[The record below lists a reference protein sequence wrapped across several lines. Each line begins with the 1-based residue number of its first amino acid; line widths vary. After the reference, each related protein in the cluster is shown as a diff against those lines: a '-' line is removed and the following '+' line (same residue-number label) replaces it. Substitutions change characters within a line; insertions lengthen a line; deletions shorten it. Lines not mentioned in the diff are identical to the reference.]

1 MASFFKT
8 MPFKTPGKAD
18 CELCIEKVAGI
29 LDRRQWKDVKN
40 FVYNMNNT
48 EKNRAKKMS
57 KQKN

>member
-1 MASFFKT
+1 MATFFKT
-8 MPFKTPGKAD
+8 FKTPVKAD
-18 CELCIEKVAGI
+18 CELCIEKAAGI

-57 KQKN
+57 